1 VPRAEFALPDD
12 ALLLCAFHQPF
23 KISAEVFDVWCGL
36 LASRPD
42 ARLWLLDWN
51 AGASQRLRDASR
63 LRGIDPDRLLFAPR
77 VPVAQHLRRLSCADV
92 FLDTWPCN
100 AHTTAGEALWVGV
113 PVVSLQGE
121 AFAQRVASSLLHALD
136 LNELVCDRVDAYAA
150 QVLALADDAPRRAAL
165 RERLLQPH
173 TLFDGAPMARALE
186 ALWTRMWQRALA
198 GRKPAAL
205 AAEAA

>member
-1 VPRAEFALPDD
+1 
-12 ALLLCAFHQPF
+12 
-23 KISAEVFDVWCGL
+23 
-36 LASRPD
+36 
-42 ARLWLLDWN
+42 
-51 AGASQRLRDASR
+51 LRDAAR
-63 LRGIDPDRLLFAPR
+63 TRGIDPDRLLFAPR

-136 LNELVCDRVDAYAA
+136 LNDLVCDRVDAYAA